1 MQIIEAKIL
10 DTTHLELKQ
19 PISAQRGECIQVSI
33 PDGREEDHLWQEMSK
48 KHFLEA
54 YDAQDAIYDNL

>member
-10 DTTHLELKQ
+10 DSTHLELRQ
-19 PISAQRGECIQVSI
+19 PISLYRREYIQVSI
-33 PDGREEDHLWQEMSK
+33 PDEREESRLWQEATR

-54 YDAQDAIYDNL
+54 YDDQDAIYDEL